1 MLKQVQHDTE
11 KIKVSHFGYR
21 LWSKEIFLSLEYL
34 SFLKNKAIIQKN
46 QYQAADESAQLDFKK
61 GDEYTIKG
69 GIG

>member
-46 QYQAADESAQLDFKK
+46 QYHTADESS
-61 GDEYTIKG
+61 
-69 GIG
+69 